1 MAERVAIIGAGVSG
15 LTCGVLLAEAGFE
28 AQILAEEVGPQTTSA
43 AAGAIWYPYDAEP
56 AAAVI
61 AWSLRTFEFLRE
73 LSADSSRG
81 VSMLELRVFSRL
93 GEIEIPE
100 WAVSLGAELLRPPEV
115 PDCFKSGFTLCVPLT
130 DTSIYLEYLA
140 QRFRRAGGR
149 IEAGVRF
156 NDLDQVPRDYSLIIN
171 CTGIGARTLV
181 PDRDLEPHRGQVV
194 LVPRPGVPYAVVC
207 DDPPLMYS
215 IPRANDCVF
224 GGTNEISENRRP
236 DPATTAA
243 IVAECSRVLGIES
256 PGIIGECVG
265 LRPYRRTGIRLERES
280 LSDRRVVVHNYGHG
294 GSGFTLSWGCA
305 EEVLAVV
312 RRTFSEGDLNVAG
325 DRGPRSRKRINRRR
339 GKPRDSSPPR
349 SAGSPGRN

>member
-1 MAERVAIIGAGVSG
+1 MAERIAIIGAGVSG

-28 AQILAEEVGPQTTSA
+28 TKILAEEVGPQTTSA

-56 AAAVI
+56 AAPVI
-61 AWSLRTFEFLRE
+61 AWSLRTFEVLRE
-73 LSADSSRG
+73 LSGNSSRG

-93 GEIEIPE
+93 GQIEIPE
-100 WAVSLGAELLRPPEV
+100 WAVSLGADRLPRSAV
-115 PDCFKSGFTLCVPLT
+115 RDCFKSGFALHVPLT

-149 IEAGVRF
+149 IEADVLF
-156 NDLDQVPRDYSLIIN
+156 NDLQQVPRDFSFIIN

-181 PDRDLEPHRGQVV
+181 PDCDLEPHRGQVV
-194 LVPRPGVPYAVVC
+194 LVARPEVPYAVVC

-224 GGTNEISENRRP
+224 GGTNEISENRSP

-280 LSDRRVVVHNYGHG
+280 LSDSRVVVHNYGHG

-305 EEVLAVV
+305 EEVLTVV
-312 RRTFSEGDLNVAG
+312 RRTFSEAGLSASG
-325 DRGPRSRKRINRRR
+325 DR
-339 GKPRDSSPPR
+339 SPPL
-349 SAGSPGRN
+349 